1 MVKQAEKS
9 STVKENICED
19 AMNALSKM
27 GSGMSFQGAPHFPA
41 SFKLAFMM
49 VYTSSAVNTKFFCL
63 VTVDIA
69 FTTNCMPSTSFLPCG
84 FIIRVVS

>member
-1 MVKQAEKS
+1 MTFDGIVTREKKIEDSEQLTMVKQAENS

-27 GSGMSFQGAPHFPA
+27 GSGMSFQGASHFTV

-49 VYTSSAVNTKFFCL
+49 VCTSSAVNT
-63 VTVDIA
+63 V
-69 FTTNCMPSTSFLPCG
+69 NSFPL
-84 FIIRVVS
+84 